1 MPSLGEANDEKYY
14 DKQLVVYLKN
24 QDDPIIL
31 YHFTE
36 DFFNQILAMIQNIPE
51 GELKE
56 KFKGIKNL
64 NLQEIFLST
73 TQGHDVE
80 ISYPFMIGME
90 QFYFYYSIPYNNIE
104 FIRLVEATDQ
114 NESEGGDVL

>member
-1 MPSLGEANDEKYY
+1 MPNLGQGQGQGTNF
-14 DKQLVVYLKN
+14 DKLLYIYLKN
-24 QDDPIIL
+24 DDSITF

-36 DFFNQILAMIQNIPE
+36 DFFNQILAMIQSIPE

-73 TQGHDVE
+73 TQGYDVE

-104 FIRLVEATDQ
+104 FIKLVEATDQ